1 MFGNVEDVL
10 PKLVNE
16 KGIKADV
23 VFIDPPRKGCEKI
36 VLDTLLDIKPKKIVY
51 VSCNPATLVRDVK
64 ILLNE
69 YEIKEVT
76 PVDMFPYTG
85 HVECV
90 TVLYLK

>member
-36 VLDTLLDIKPKKIVY
+36 VLDILLDIKPKKIVY

-85 HVECV
+85 HVECCS
-90 TVLYLK
+90 VLKLR

>member
-16 KGIKADV
+16 KRIKADV
-23 VFIDPPRKGCEKI
+23 AFIDPPRKGCEKI

-85 HVECV
+85 HCEVV
-90 TVLYLK
+90 SVLRLK